1 MYARWVMIMQEFVI
15 DVVIKPGRIHGNA
28 DGLSRQPRPY
38 FIEKLSWEE
47 EDPLGRGE

>member
-15 DVVIKPGRIHGNA
+15 NVIIKPGRIHRNA
-28 DGLSRQPRPY
+28 DSLSRQPCPY

-47 EDPLGRGE
+47 EDPLGREE